1 MTWEPDDKVSVACPL
16 CCQEYNQYS
25 SSSPTTQFSRQAWQA
40 YIKLEERYNE
50 KDRASALH
58 ERWIA
63 CRPIPKNWVTWS
75 KFEEDRGEVDKARE
89 VFQTALEF
97 FGDGE
102 EEVEKAQ
109 GVFGAFARMET
120 RLREYERAR
129 TIYKVSARGGGW
141 GWLGWLS

>member
-1 MTWEPDDKVSVACPL
+1 MTRYVHRDYPSDL
-16 CCQEYNQYS
+16 
-25 SSSPTTQFSRQAWQA
+25 SPRSPFTPTFQPRLQAWQA

-50 KDRASALH
+50 QTRASALY

-97 FGDGE
+97 FGDAE
-102 EEVEKAQ
+102 EDVEKAQ

-120 RLREYERAR
+120 RLKEFERAR
-129 TIYKVSARGGGW
+129 TIYKVRTREPNRGRF
-141 GWLGWLS
+141 LSR